1 MIYGK
6 EIALDQMMK
15 NLLFIF
21 LIFFGTNSFGQSEAF
36 KTMLESYYTDFPT
49 ISISDA
55 YQHLKKRDAVFLD
68 TRPMNEFKVSH
79 INTATRIDPDTKIFD
94 ELDLKKDDVIIVY
107 CSIGARSQSI
117 GERLREAGYKNVYN
131 LYGGL
136 FNWAN
141 HKYPMVDNNDN
152 RTTRI
157 HGYSKRWGRW
167 ITRGQVVYK

>member
-1 MIYGK
+1 MKRILFTFILIIY
-6 EIALDQMMK
+6 
-15 NLLFIF
+15 
-21 LIFFGTNSFGQSEAF
+21 SSSYGQSEAY
-36 KTMLESYYTDFPT
+36 KTMLESYYNDFPT

-68 TRPMNEFKVSH
+68 TRPDNEFSVSH
-79 INTATRIDPDTKIFD
+79 INTAQRVDPDEKNFD
-94 ELDLKKDDVIIVY
+94 ELELSKNDVIIVY

-117 GERLREAGYKNVYN
+117 GERLKEAGYTKVYN

-141 HKYPMVDNNDN
+141 HKYPMVDNNKK

>member
-6 EIALDQMMK
+6 EIAVDQMMK
-15 NLLFIF
+15 NLLLIA

-55 YQHLKKRDAVFLD
+55 YQHLKKRDVVFLD
-68 TRPMNEFKVSH
+68 TRPHNEFKVSH
-79 INTATRIDPDTKIFD
+79 INTAIRIDPETKTFD
-94 ELDLKKDDVIIVY
+94 ELDLKKDDLIIVY
-107 CSIGARSQSI
+107 CSIGVRSQSI
-117 GERLREAGYKNVYN
+117 GERLKVDGYEHVFN